1 MRKLGW
7 KTFSSQCE
15 VTTAM
20 GRSAGV
26 AILVRA
32 HPDAWSGPRQQRDLV
47 AHRLIHVYVR
57 SKELGIMS
65 LY

>member
-7 KTFSSQCE
+7 KTFFSQCE
-15 VTTAM
+15 VTAAM

-32 HPDAWSGPRQQRDLV
+32 HLDAWSDPRRQNDLV
-47 AHRLIHVYVR
+47 AHRFNSRLLPQHR
-57 SKELGIMS
+57 AWHH
-65 LY
+65 